1 MQKCFRTSANS
12 KELAYSAATVANT
25 LAGALTAQL
34 REIERWAGWR
44 NHRDLR
50 HWHQQ
55 FTAARELLLTR
66 TPERVGRNLY
76 AVPNAVAAE
85 PSGMANWGDLFGDQ

>member
-12 KELAYSAATVANT
+12 KELAYSTATVANT

-34 REIERWAGWR
+34 RDIECLASWSS
-44 NHRDLR
+44 NRDLH
-50 HWHQQ
+50 HWHRQ

-85 PSGMANWGDLFGDQ
+85 PSGMANWGELFGDQ